1 MADKFNTLAET
12 SPYGGKYVT
21 KRKEQKADQTKN
33 VKRLTTSN
41 DAYSPETMYKSYG
54 TKNKIRGVKEVPE
67 GTAGANYFSKLT
79 DYEKSKVMDD
89 RARRKRRPVT
99 KGKSQNTRPPQDLL
113 KGSLRRKIKK
123 FAGGGMS
130 QRGLGRAF
138 MKGGKV

>member
-89 RARRKRRPVT
+89 RARRKRRPMT
-99 KGKSQNTRPPQDLL
+99 KKKSANTKKINTRPPEY
-113 KGSLRRKIKK
+113 KKKLRR
-123 FAGGGMS
+123 ANG
-130 QRGLGRAF
+130 GRAV
-138 MKGGKV
+138 GKNS